1 MLDEYAV
8 LRWETEGGASRDRS
22 EPLQENQEAAKDE
35 AVRMDRAETPAPPTR
50 QPPAATDQAL
60 RLTPRFGQG

>member
-22 EPLQENQEAAKDE
+22 EPFAGERRRLRRGRPCAWTAQRGQ
-35 AVRMDRAETPAPPTR
+35 VRQRDSLRRRPA
-50 QPPAATDQAL
+50 
-60 RLTPRFGQG
+60 RLCG

>member
-22 EPLQENQEAAKDE
+22 EPLQRERRGCEGGGRAHGPRREA
-35 AVRMDRAETPAPPTR
+35 RLR
-50 QPPAATDQAL
+50 QPDSLRRRPA
-60 RLTPRFGQG
+60 RLCG

>member
-22 EPLQENQEAAKDE
+22 EPLQENEEAAKGRPC
-35 AVRMDRAETPAPPTR
+35 AWTAKRGQVRQRDSLRRRPA
-50 QPPAATDQAL
+50 
-60 RLTPRFGQG
+60 RLCG

>member
-22 EPLQENQEAAKDE
+22 EPLQENDAAAKDE
-35 AVRMDRAETPAPPTR
+35 AVRMDGAESAGPATR
-50 QPPAATDQAL
+50 QPPAATGQAL
-60 RLTPRFGQG
+60 RLTARFG

>member
-22 EPLQENQEAAKDE
+22 EPLQENEAAAKDE
-35 AVRMDRAETPAPPTR
+35 AVRMDRAERPGPPTR
-50 QPPAATDQAL
+50 QPPAATGQAL
-60 RLTPRFGQG
+60 RLTARFG

>member
-22 EPLQENQEAAKDE
+22 EPLQESEEAAKD
-35 AVRMDRAETPAPPTR
+35 AVRMDRAERPGSPTR
-50 QPPAATDQAL
+50 QPPAATGQAL
-60 RLTPRFGQG
+60 RLTARFG

>member
-22 EPLQENQEAAKDE
+22 EPLQENREAAKDE
-35 AVRMDRAETPAPPTR
+35 AVRMDRAEEPGTPTG
-50 QPPAATDQAL
+50 PPAAAAGQAL
-60 RLTPRFGQG
+60 RLTARFG

>member
-22 EPLQENQEAAKDE
+22 ELLQENEAAAKAE
-35 AVRMDRAETPAPPTR
+35 AERRDRAERPGPPPR
-50 QPPAATDQAL
+50 QAPAATGQAL
-60 RLTPRFGQG
+60 RLTARFG

>member
-22 EPLQENQEAAKDE
+22 EPLQENDEAAKEE
-35 AVRMDRAETPAPPTR
+35 AVRMDRAERPGPPTR
-50 QPPAATDQAL
+50 QPPAATGQAL
-60 RLTPRFGQG
+60 RLTARFG